1 VVLSNA
7 GLSGALLRLNAA
19 NIGGFASY
27 RRSVSSSQHGCHYRT
42 ILIKRLML
50 RTRNK
55 RQANQ
60 AEYAR
65 KRLALIE
72 AAIIALGDEDLLD
85 LADIFK
91 SEPHMP
97 LAESALAELSR
108 RNLSV

>member
-1 VVLSNA
+1 M
-7 GLSGALLRLNAA
+7 GPDPRLNAA
-19 NIGGFASY
+19 NIGGLPLH
-27 RRSVSSSQHGCHYRT
+27 RRSVSSSQHGCHCRA
-42 ILIKRLML
+42 ILLKRLML
-50 RTRNK
+50 RTRNR
-55 RQANQ
+55 RQADQ

-72 AAIIALGDEDLLD
+72 AAIIALDDEDLLD

-91 SEPHMP
+91 GEPHMP

>member
-1 VVLSNA
+1 
-7 GLSGALLRLNAA
+7 
-19 NIGGFASY
+19 
-27 RRSVSSSQHGCHYRT
+27 
-42 ILIKRLML
+42 ML
-50 RTRNK
+50 RTRNR

-91 SEPHMP
+91 SEPYMP
-97 LAESALAELSR
+97 LAESTLAELSR